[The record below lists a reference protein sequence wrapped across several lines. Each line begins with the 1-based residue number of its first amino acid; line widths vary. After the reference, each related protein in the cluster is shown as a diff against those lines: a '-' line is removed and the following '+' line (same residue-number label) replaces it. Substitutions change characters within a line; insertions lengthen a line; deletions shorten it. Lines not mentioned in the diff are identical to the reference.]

1 MEILKTDYKDDIMA
15 SGTTSRKYTQ
25 LTNSDGTFSLV
36 DKTPYEQKGDLFG
49 ANDIN
54 KTNREV
60 NRINN
65 YESVMLLASGWTG
78 DSAPY
83 TQTVS
88 VPNARADDNPVLV
101 SLLEDGAVPTVQ
113 NAYMK
118 AFGRISAGTAVTS
131 NGSVTFKVYKKPAT
145 DITIGLKGVL

>member
-1 MEILKTDYKDDIMA
+1 METLKTDYMDDIMA

-25 LTNSDGTFSLV
+25 IANSDGTFSLS
-36 DKTPYEQKGDLFG
+36 DKTPYAQKGDLFG

-54 KTNREV
+54 KTNRAV
-60 NRINN
+60 NQINN
-65 YESVMLLASGWTG
+65 IVDVALPASGWVG

-83 TQTVS
+83 VQTVS
-88 VPNARADDNPVLV
+88 VPNVREDDNPVVV
-101 SLLEDGAVPTVQ
+101 SLLEDGAAPTVQ

-131 NGSVTFKVYKKPAT
+131 NGSVTFKAYKKPAT